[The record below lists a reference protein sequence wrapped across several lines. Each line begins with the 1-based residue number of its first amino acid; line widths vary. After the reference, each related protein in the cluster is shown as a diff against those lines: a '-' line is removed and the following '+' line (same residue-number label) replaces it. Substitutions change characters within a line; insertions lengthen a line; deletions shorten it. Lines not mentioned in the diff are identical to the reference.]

1 MSSMSSRE
9 GAKKE
14 MVKLKSSDGELF
26 DVEVEVVA
34 AQSQTIKD
42 AMDCSGG
49 STLIPVDRVSSKTL
63 AEVLEFCGKQAGMA
77 GVSEEVELKQWNAR
91 FVSVLDKQALFHLL
105 EAANFLNIQSLLDVT
120 CQRVAELLVSKP
132 PEEVRSYF
140 EIANDFTPEEEAQ
153 LRQENQWAFL

>member
-1 MSSMSSRE
+1 MSSMSSREGAGE

-26 DVEVEVVA
+26 NVEVEVVA

-42 AMDCSGG
+42 AMDCSDG

-63 AEVLEFCGKQAGMA
+63 AEVLEFCGKQAAVAATAAGMV
-77 GVSEEVELKQWNAR
+77 GVSEEEEELKQWNAR
-91 FVSVLDKQALFHLL
+91 
-105 EAANFLNIQSLLDVT
+105 
-120 CQRVAELLVSKP
+120 RVAELLVNKP

-153 LRQENQWAFL
+153 LRRESQWAFL